1 MLVNGYKDDF
11 VDFFRMKVTQEGA
24 AIDPTSEGRGVSQS
38 NSNNAKLPK
47 RHKSNAK
54 DSVESIASNVQ
65 ALIEFS
71 RDQSQKMR
79 HLKKINNASNKADL
93 NK

>member
-1 MLVNGYKDDF
+1 MRKHQENKKKLVNGYKDDF
-11 VDFFRMKVTQEGA
+11 VDFFKMKVTQEGA

-38 NSNNAKLPK
+38 NNNNAKLPK
-47 RHKSNAK
+47 RTKSSAK

-71 RDQSQKMR
+71 RE
-79 HLKKINNASNKADL
+79 
-93 NK
+93 

>member
-1 MLVNGYKDDF
+1 MNIQDKEERMRKHQENKKKLVNGYKDDF

-24 AIDPTSEGRGVSQS
+24 AIDPTSEGNGVTKS

-54 DSVESIASNVQ
+54 DSVESIASNV
-65 ALIEFS
+65 
-71 RDQSQKMR
+71 
-79 HLKKINNASNKADL
+79 
-93 NK
+93 